1 MRHGRLQ
8 IEGQVKMGKERLK
21 GGRRPYFSKAQADVI
36 LVVVSSTLT
45 ESRRRGDG
53 RGLGRG
59 GVVERESKEQNRVHY
74 LTN

>member
-8 IEGQVKMGKERLK
+8 IEGQVKMGKEEVEGRK
-21 GGRRPYFSKAQADVI
+21 KTTFFESARRCDFGGREQYI
-36 LVVVSSTLT
+36 T

-59 GVVERESKEQNRVHY
+59 GGGEREQGAKPCSLFN
-74 LTN
+74 

>member
-8 IEGQVKMGKERLK
+8 IEGPVKMGKESLK
-21 GGRRPYFSKAQADVI
+21 RGRRPHFSKAHADVI

-59 GVVERESKEQNRVHY
+59 EGGWREREQGAKPCSMFN
-74 LTN
+74 